1 MKRMAGAR
9 CGIRVLCPACALVAL
24 ALGCTSAASSGPH
37 VTLGVLLPYTGEAS
51 ALSANLEKGSLLAV
65 EEMNRAGGVN
75 GLPVE
80 IVFGNTFSDSERA
93 VDEARE
99 LVARGA
105 VAVIGPGGDEGAEPV
120 FHALQESGVPLLS
133 PLASAEGRAL
143 GTDSAPWFRMSPTT
157 TVLGQNLA
165 KVVNAEGVRRVA
177 AVVADD
183 VYHAELGAA
192 FAAQFSPRYG
202 TVELLETVNEQ
213 AVHFE
218 ALSATLAAQLDAGVE
233 GVMLALQPRV
243 AARLATE
250 LQVRRGSRPPPRWFL
265 TPRLKTDLLLIN
277 ASPGVFDGAVGIAP
291 EVFRDARAEFEQ
303 RFEEESGDKP
313 FDPTFY
319 VYDSTAVALL
329 AMDRALAGGDT
340 LPEGIPAAI
349 RQVASFGGVLLN
361 WDDFTQARVTNR
373 ARGELQFSGLT
384 GPVLLNTD
392 GSRQIGTTS
401 LWGVRDEAIVER
413 EASQRRQ

>member
-1 MKRMAGAR
+1 MTGAVGGTR
-9 CGIRVLCPACALVAL
+9 ALGRVGALAAL
-24 ALGCTSAASSGPH
+24 ALGCGAATPSEPH

-65 EEMNRAGGVN
+65 EQMNRAGGVN

-80 IVFGNTFSDSERA
+80 IVFGNTFSDPQRA
-93 VDEARE
+93 VAEARS

-105 VAVIGPGGDEGAEPV
+105 VAVIGPGGDEGVAEPV
-120 FHALQESGVPLLS
+120 FQALNESGVPLLS
-133 PLASAEGRAL
+133 PLASAAGQGL
-143 GTDSAPWFRMSPTT
+143 GTAQAPWFRMSPTT
-157 TVLGQNLA
+157 RVLGENLA
-165 KVVNAEGVRRVA
+165 KVVDDEGVSRVA
-177 AVVADD
+177 AVMADD
-183 VYHAELGAA
+183 AYHTEIGAA
-192 FAAQFSPRYG
+192 FVAHFSPRYG
-202 TVELLETVNEQ
+202 SVELTETVHE
-213 AVHFE
+213 ASIDFE
-218 ALSATLAAQLDAGVE
+218 ALTVRLAAQLDSGVE

-250 LQVRRGSRPPPRWFL
+250 LQVRRGSRPLPRWFL
-265 TPRLKTDLLLIN
+265 TPRLKTELLLVN
-277 ASPGVFDGAVGIAP
+277 ASPGVFSAAVGIAP
-291 EVFRDARAEFEQ
+291 EVFPEARAEFELRYEQ
-303 RFEEESGDKP
+303 ESGDKP

-361 WDDFTQARVTNR
+361 WDDFAQARATNQ
-373 ARGELQFSGLT
+373 AQGKLQFSGLT

-401 LWGVRDEAIVER
+401 LWGVHNEAIVER
-413 EASQRRQ
+413 